1 MDEKDK
7 ASFAPPDEPDDAGAD
22 DEQDFVFRFP
32 LDQPASDEA
41 AAGDPLIELIRG
53 QLADLLDAVIL
64 TDHGKRVRVDGFR
77 LLQDPDTQH
86 DIFPSPQTEEP
97 DKPEDTAG

>member
-1 MDEKDK
+1 MDDKDK
-7 ASFAPPDEPDDAGAD
+7 PSFAPPGEPDDTAD
-22 DEQDFVFRFP
+22 EEEDFVFRFR

-41 AAGDPLIELIRG
+41 ACDDPLIELIRG

-64 TDHGKRVRVDGFR
+64 THHGKRVRVDGFR

-86 DIFPSPQTEEP
+86 DIFPRPQDQQPEESDGAP
-97 DKPEDTAG
+97 G